1 MAANQEQDLRPLR
14 SLDDLIAPFH
24 GWCKPRPEWRVGTEA
39 EKHGV
44 FRDGSPLPFAGP
56 KSVSTVLE
64 QLGARYGWKI
74 EREHAEGPPIQ
85 ASRGDASITLEPGA
99 QLELSG
105 APLAT
110 VHQTAAEFRQH
121 LDELRPIADELGIV
135 WLGLGFHPFA
145 TREELPWVPKL
156 RYPIMRE
163 YLPTRG
169 KLALDMMLRTCTVQA
184 NLDYA
189 SEADAMRKL
198 RASLRVQPIATAMFA
213 SSPIYEG
220 KISGERSHRAAVW
233 LAVDPDRSGLL
244 PFAWRQGAS
253 FRDYVEWA
261 LDVPMFLVKRGDRVH
276 RNTGQTFRAFM
287 RDGFGGVRATNEDWL
302 THLNTLF
309 PEVRL
314 KRTLEMRGAD
324 SQKTDLVPAQAAIWK
339 GLIYDDGALSAL
351 ESLGAHW
358 GYDELERARP
368 SIAKS
373 ALRAKLAGREV
384 GEWASELLAI
394 AERGLRRIGA
404 KDEAGNDESI
414 HLAPLRKLIE
424 KGWSPADALL
434 SDIDPRAPLA
444 PQVLEKAAL

>member
-1 MAANQEQDLRPLR
+1 MAASQEQDLRPLR
-14 SLDDLIAPFH
+14 SRDDLIAPFH
-24 GWCKPRPEWRVGTEA
+24 EWCKPRDRWRVGTEA

-44 FRDGSPLPFAGP
+44 FRDGAPLPFLGP
-56 KSVSTVLE
+56 RSVSTVLE
-64 QLGARYGWKI
+64 QLGARHGWRI

-85 ASRGDASITLEPGA
+85 ASRGEASITLEPGA

-110 VHQTAAEFRQH
+110 VHETAAEFRQH
-121 LDELRPIADELGIV
+121 LDELRPIAEELGIV

-145 TREELPWVPKL
+145 TRDELPWVPKL
-156 RYPIMRE
+156 RYPIMRA

-169 KLALDMMLRTCTVQA
+169 ALALDMMLRTCTVQA

-198 RASLRVQPIATAMFA
+198 RASLRVQPIVTAMFA
-213 SSPIYEG
+213 NSPLVEG
-220 KISGERSHRAAVW
+220 AITGERTHRGAVW

-244 PFAWRQGAS
+244 PFAWKEGAS

-276 RNTGQTFRAFM
+276 RNTGQTFRAFLA
-287 RDGFGGVRATNEDWL
+287 DGFEGVRATREDWL

-324 SQKTDLVPAQAAIWK
+324 SQSTDLVPAQAAIWK

-358 GYDELERARP
+358 EHDELERARP
-368 SIAKS
+368 GIARE
-373 ALRAKLAGREV
+373 ALRARLAGREV
-384 GEWASELLAI
+384 GEWASELLSI
-394 AERGLRRIGA
+394 AERGLRRIA
-404 KDEAGNDESI
+404 ARDEAGNDESI

-424 KGWSPADALL
+424 KGLSPADALL
-434 SDIDPRAPLA
+434 AQLDPKAPLR
-444 PQVLEKAAL
+444 PQVLANAAL